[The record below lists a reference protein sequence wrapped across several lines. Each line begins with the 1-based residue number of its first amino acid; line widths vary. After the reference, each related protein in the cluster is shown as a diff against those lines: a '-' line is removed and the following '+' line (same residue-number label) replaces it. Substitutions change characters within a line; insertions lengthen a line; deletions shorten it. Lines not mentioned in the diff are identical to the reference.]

1 MSRSNGQNGKYK
13 VRTKLRGK
21 RPPKVVGRMKGRQ
34 LIDHIERMRREHTDE
49 QEEESWAVV
58 EESLRN

>member
-1 MSRSNGQNGKYK
+1 MSRTHGQNGKRK
-13 VRTKLRGK
+13 VPAKLRGK

-34 LIDHIERMRREHTDE
+34 LINLIERMKREHTDE
-49 QEEESWAVV
+49 QEEKSWAVV

>member
-1 MSRSNGQNGKYK
+1 
-13 VRTKLRGK
+13 
-21 RPPKVVGRMKGRQ
+21 MKGRQ